1 MDLGLSGKIAIVT
14 GGAKGIGAGICR
26 CLVQEGATVVVN
38 THSNDEMSQAF
49 CAELAEVGNVLAIQ
63 GDVSKEDDVS
73 AIFKSAV
80 DAFGRIDILV
90 NNAGVTDGYPIDKM
104 TLAQWRRVVDTNLTG
119 TFLMCREMVR
129 LCRKSKERRSHRKHP
144 IQSGGILHHKGEDG
158 LQCQQG
164 GRIGIY

>member
-1 MDLGLSGKIAIVT
+1 MDLGLSGKVAIVT

-49 CAELAEVGNVLAIQ
+49 CADLAKTGTVLAIQ

-80 DAFGRIDILV
+80 DAFGRVDVLV

-104 TLAQWRRVVDTNLTG
+104 TLAQ
-119 TFLMCREMVR
+119 
-129 LCRKSKERRSHRKHP
+129 
-144 IQSGGILHHKGEDG
+144 
-158 LQCQQG
+158 
-164 GRIGIY
+164 